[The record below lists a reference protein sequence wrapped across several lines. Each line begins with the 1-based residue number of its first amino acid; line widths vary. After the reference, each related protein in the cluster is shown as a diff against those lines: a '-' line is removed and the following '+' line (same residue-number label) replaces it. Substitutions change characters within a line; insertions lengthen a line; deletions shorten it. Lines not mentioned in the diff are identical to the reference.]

1 MIDFCDTEIGRNL
14 SDKIQMLLREHYELE
29 QELRFLEK
37 DIDAAEMEYDMLE
50 EMYNESS
57 YRDDDDRE

>member
-29 QELRFLEK
+29 QELHFLEK
-37 DIDAAEMEYDMLE
+37 DIDAAEMEYDMLK
-50 EMYNESS
+50 EMWEDSLE
-57 YRDDDDRE
+57 DGEDL